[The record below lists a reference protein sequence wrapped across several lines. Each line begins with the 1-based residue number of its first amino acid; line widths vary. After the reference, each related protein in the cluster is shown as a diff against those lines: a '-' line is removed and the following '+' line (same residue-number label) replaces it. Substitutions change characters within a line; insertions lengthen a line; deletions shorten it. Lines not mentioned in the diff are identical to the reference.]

1 MVDDQAMSYFR
12 YAFLIF
18 IMALAVL
25 STDSALSEEKKD
37 SYSYQPLTNSGK
49 KWRIAYYQGGSSNA
63 YYPYLAATVKGLAN
77 IGWIRALDLPE
88 NKDQDTYMLW
98 NWLSQHINSNY
109 VDFVNDAY
117 YTANWDSETRAK
129 IKRVLIDRLNTKK
142 DIDLVIA
149 MGTWAGKDLAN
160 DEHKTP
166 TMVMSSTDP
175 LRAGIVKS
183 NEDSGY
189 DHVFARVAPRRYERQ
204 VRIFHDVIRFK
215 KLGIA
220 YENSNLGKTYAAI
233 DLIEAVAKEKQ
244 FEVIR
249 CFTKDDI
256 PDQEQAGASVIKCFE
271 ELAPQVDALYIV
283 IQNGVNDKTLPKLVS
298 IANKYRVPTFS
309 QQGSEE
315 VSKGVLMSISR
326 EGGFGPVGR
335 FLAISMAKIFNGAKP
350 RQINQVFEEG
360 PTIAINLKTAEIIGL
375 YLSADILAA
384 ADEIYR
390 EIANP

>member
-1 MVDDQAMSYFR
+1 MSYYKNILFV
-12 YAFLIF
+12 LIVF
-18 IMALAVL
+18 LAVFI
-25 STDSALSEEKKD
+25 SVPGWSVEKKD
-37 SYSYQPLTNSGK
+37 NYSYKPLSKNGL
-49 KWRIAYYQGGSSNA
+49 KWRIAYYQGGGSHN
-63 YYPYLAATVKGLAN
+63 YYPYLAATIKGL
-77 IGWIRALDLPE
+77 IDLGWIEKQDLPVD
-88 NKDQDTYMLW
+88 KDKNPKELW
-98 NWLSQHINSNY
+98 SWLVNSMKSDY
-109 VDFVNDAY
+109 IEFIDDAY
-117 YTANWDSETRAK
+117 YSANWDSNARTALSK
-129 IKRVLIDRLNTKK
+129 NIINRLNTKK
-142 DIDLVIA
+142 DIDLIIA

-160 DEHKTP
+160 NEHSTP

-175 LRAGIVKS
+175 IGAGIIKS

-189 DHVFARVAPRRYERQ
+189 DHVFARVDPRRYERQ

-220 YENSNLGKTYAAI
+220 YENSTLGKTYAAI

-384 ADEIYR
+384 SDEIYR